1 MFKMNFTSCMS
12 LERCQRAADQLQ
24 GKLSS
29 LMVLCHFLVPR
40 CTKNQEYKSEITQP
54 TTHRNGKKEKKL
66 MLQILLTR
74 TKNVF
79 LTYSKTQL
87 MSQKRGTALD
97 LKKYSKISKDRSQRW
112 SQFIIHEI
120 HESTKGSL
128 FLKIMTYEF
137 SSPKLSTC

>member
-1 MFKMNFTSCMS
+1 MNFTSCMS

-97 LKKYSKISKDRSQRW
+97 LKKYSKISKDRSQR
-112 SQFIIHEI
+112 
-120 HESTKGSL
+120 
-128 FLKIMTYEF
+128 
-137 SSPKLSTC
+137 